1 MNDIKED
8 EKLYQNEKQDH
19 DKDDSGLD
27 NELTA
32 KSIISK
38 KKEESANNIRSADRS

>member
-19 DKDDSGLD
+19 DKDDYLGY
-27 NELTA
+27 N
-32 KSIISK
+32 SK
-38 KKEESANNIRSADRS
+38 I